1 MTSLLECLL
10 SILFYSGI
18 LSVTISIPLFF
29 EASPRLHYSL
39 KKYNL
44 IQEYLN
50 PSSSHPLEGEDS
62 EKRTSGTRVLKI
74 SKTELSN
81 WVRLKLL
88 IYSKL
93 SQRIDYR
100 QSIESLSLVSATP
113 IPPQQEDHWSN
124 LAENQWSSSIMHNKE
139 HHSEPEEIAK
149 DIQEYIKRERR
160 EEWKKLIS
168 NAPPAFSRSKALI
181 KITTT
186 WLDYIGRGASFGL
199 ILGVVWSK
207 YLNCDILDSISLFTL
222 IFAMLGGFAFAK
234 TFHSRINNHTKT
246 TEKQCDFYY
255 YILAYLVTVV
265 LLVLIIGPISLNM
278 TFCS

>member
-1 MTSLLECLL
+1 MTSLLEYLL

-44 IQEYLN
+44 IQEYLI

-74 SKTELSN
+74 SKTELSH

-100 QSIESLSLVSATP
+100 QSVESLSLVSAPP
-113 IPPQQEDHWSN
+113 IPPQQKDYWSN
-124 LAENQWSSSIMHNKE
+124 LTESQWSSSITHSKE

-149 DIQEYIKRERR
+149 DIQKYIKRERR
-160 EEWKKLIS
+160 EEWEKLIS
-168 NAPPAFSRSKALI
+168 NTPPAFSRSKALI
-181 KITTT
+181 KITAT
-186 WLDYIGRGASFGL
+186 WLDYIGRGASIGL

-207 YLNCDILDSISLFTL
+207 YLDCDILDSISLFT
-222 IFAMLGGFAFAK
+222 FASAMLGGFAFAK
-234 TFHSRINNHTKT
+234 TFHSRINTHTKT
-246 TEKQCDFYY
+246 TEKKCDFCYY
-255 YILAYLVTVV
+255 VGAYLITVV